1 MRLPIFILI
10 AVLLFSIYASAATYV
25 IDSSHSSVSF
35 KVKHMMV
42 SKVQGVF
49 NDFSGT
55 LEFDE
60 TNLKN
65 WSTNATIQAASVDT
79 GDQKRDEHLKGAD
92 FFDVEAFPLIKYES
106 KGVEKKGDQWI
117 IHGEL
122 TMHGA
127 TKHMMLK
134 MEFNGAI
141 DDPWGNHRA
150 GFTAEGKIDRT
161 EFGIKYNS
169 VLDQGGLA
177 VGNDVSIVLEIEAI
191 RQ

>member
-1 MRLPIFILI
+1 MRLPIFTLI
-10 AVLLFSIYASAATYV
+10 AVMLFSISASAATYV

-60 TNLKN
+60 TNLEN
-65 WSTNATIQAASVDT
+65 WSTTATIQAASVDS

-92 FFDVEAFPLIKYES
+92 FFDVETFPLIKYES
-106 KGVEKKGDQWI
+106 KGVEKKGDHWI

-122 TMHGA
+122 TMHGV

-177 VGNDVSIVLEIEAI
+177 VGNDVSIILEIEAI

>member
-1 MRLPIFILI
+1 
-10 AVLLFSIYASAATYV
+10 
-25 IDSSHSSVSF
+25 

-60 TNLKN
+60 TNLEN
-65 WSTNATIQAASVDT
+65 WSTTATIQAASVDS

-92 FFDVEAFPLIKYES
+92 FFDVETFPLIKYES
-106 KGVEKKGDQWI
+106 KGVEKKGDHWI

-122 TMHGA
+122 TMHGV

-177 VGNDVSIVLEIEAI
+177 VGNDVSIILEIEAI